1 MWAVE
6 TLGLNK
12 VFAPTVGRQPGSWRR
27 WLGGSARPLIKKASP
42 KVAVVSLNLQI
53 GQGER
58 VAFIGPNGAGKST
71 TVKMLCGIMQPTSG
85 LIRVCGLEPVA
96 QQKELVFRIGAVFGQ
111 KSQLWERLSLAQC
124 LKLLRAMYRLDG
136 PGDVRRAADLVQM
149 LQVGGFQDEPLARLS
164 LGQRMRCELI
174 AALVHKPGVLF
185 LDEPTIGLDANAK
198 ELIRQYLREI
208 AAIEKT
214 TVLLTSHDTLDMESV
229 CDRVVMI
236 SQGNLVIDES
246 IADLRRRFIKKK
258 YITLI
263 TREAQIEF
271 TVPGCQVNS
280 TDGHKTLLTV
290 DLETIDV
297 SRALAGL
304 SKACEIR
311 DLTVQDPPL
320 EEVLRQIY
328 TSHGA

>member
-1 MWAVE
+1 
-6 TLGLNK
+6 
-12 VFAPTVGRQPGSWRR
+12 
-27 WLGGSARPLIKKASP
+27 
-42 KVAVVSLNLQI
+42 
-53 GQGER
+53 
-58 VAFIGPNGAGKST
+58 
-71 TVKMLCGIMQPTSG
+71 
-85 LIRVCGLEPVA
+85 
-96 QQKELVFRIGAVFGQ
+96 
-111 KSQLWERLSLAQC
+111 
-124 LKLLRAMYRLDG
+124 
-136 PGDVRRAADLVQM
+136 
-149 LQVGGFQDEPLARLS
+149 
-164 LGQRMRCELI
+164 MRCELI